1 MLRFVWLAAG
11 RSDFTFVRLGIYVCA
26 GAHREHGT
34 GAVTATA
41 RAAAHTHPPTEA
53 QSGAHTPNVTQRT
66 IYRRVIAT
74 AGSATPS
81 QCPEPGG
88 LSAIPAQ
95 AARSVSVTRPGPEPA
110 ARIVRRPGAVTQPAA
125 GCPPAGNVHWTPE
138 DITSAGRC
146 GVRRHG
152 VEGIVL

>member
-95 AARSVSVTRPGPEPA
+95 AARSVSVTRPRTGGPHCQEA
-110 ARIVRRPGAVTQPAA
+110 GMELWCSRRPAVRPPVMSTGLQRTLPA
-125 GCPPAGNVHWTPE
+125 P
-138 DITSAGRC
+138 D
-146 GVRRHG
+146 GV
-152 VEGIVL
+152 V